1 MVIKPTMSLGDPI
14 SDKQAARLER
24 VYEVVRG
31 VTDHVDTPLDMK
43 KGDQHFVTEITKYV
57 IGVDIKSLDL
67 PFDPEAIMPLGA
79 KLTKRQRRLIGD
91 VVYVWMRRFTT
102 DYQYMVRLVL
112 LSRFARFSNPVR
124 VEMANQAVGHRP
136 TE

>member
-1 MVIKPTMSLGDPI
+1 MPKPTMSLSHPI
-14 SDKQAARLER
+14 DDKQAARLER

-31 VTDHVDTPLDMK
+31 VTDHVDTPLDVD
-43 KGDQHFVTEITKYV
+43 KGDQHFVTEVAKYV
-57 IGVDIKSLDL
+57 IGVDASSLDL
-67 PFDPEAIMPLGA
+67 PFNPEAITPLGA

-91 VVYVWMRRFTT
+91 VVYIWMRRFTT
-102 DYQYMVRLVL
+102 DYPYMVRLVL
-112 LSRFARFSNPVR
+112 LARFARFSNPVR

>member
-1 MVIKPTMSLGDPI
+1 MSRPTMSLGDPI

-31 VTDHVDTPLDMK
+31 VTGRIDAPLDMK
-43 KGDQHFVTEITKYV
+43 KGDQHFVTEIAKYV
-57 IGVDIKSLDL
+57 IGVDASSLDL
-67 PFDPEAIMPLGA
+67 PFDPEAITPLGA
-79 KLTKRQRRLIGD
+79 HLNNRQRRLIGD
-91 VVYVWMRRFTT
+91 VVYIWMRRFTT

-124 VEMANQAVGHRP
+124 IEMANQAVGHRSRD
-136 TE
+136 

>member
-1 MVIKPTMSLGDPI
+1 MAKSTKSLSRPI
-14 SDKQAARLER
+14 GRKDAARLER

-31 VTDHVDTPLDMK
+31 VAEHVDAPLDVD
-43 KGDQHFVTEITKYV
+43 KGDQHFVTEVAKYV
-57 IGVDIKSLDL
+57 IGVDTTSLDL
-67 PFDPEAIMPLGA
+67 PFNPEAITPLGA

-112 LSRFARFSNPVR
+112 LARFARFSNPVR

>member
-31 VTDHVDTPLDMK
+31 VTDRIYRPLNIER
-43 KGDQHFVTEITKYV
+43 GDQHFVTEVAKYV
-57 IGVDIKSLDL
+57 IGVDTTSLDL
-67 PFDPEAIMPLGA
+67 PFNPEAIMPLGA

-112 LSRFARFSNPVR
+112 LARFARFSNPVR

-136 TE
+136 KE

>member
-112 LSRFARFSNPVR
+112 LARFARFSNPVR

-136 TE
+136 KE